1 MIIGLVGFIGSG
13 KGTVGDFLESDYGF
27 VKESFAKAVKDAV
40 ATIFCWDRGMLE
52 GDTVQSRAWREQ
64 PDAYWSA
71 KMGKEFTPRQA
82 LQLMGTEAGRNVFHP
97 DLWVYAMERRIN
109 PNKNYV
115 ITDARFGNELKM
127 IRNLGGK
134 VIRVCRGTEPEWYNE
149 ALRTVRIS
157 PGAQKM
163 HNYPGIHYSEW
174 AWVDEEFDAI
184 LTNNLTVNDLKQDVH
199 TYLTSIGKFSII

>member
-149 ALRTVRIS
+149 AFRTVRIC